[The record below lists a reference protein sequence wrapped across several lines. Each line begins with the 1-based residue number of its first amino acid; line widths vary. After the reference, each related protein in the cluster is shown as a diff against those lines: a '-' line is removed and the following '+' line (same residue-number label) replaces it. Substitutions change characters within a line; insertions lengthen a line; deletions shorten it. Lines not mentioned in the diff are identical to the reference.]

1 MSENIQRK
9 GWKRF
14 LLSDVIVGKND
25 SHKITSIGVMTAL
38 TIVTNFFE
46 FKFFDNQFS
55 LTIAVAVLTGII
67 LGALFGFTACV
78 LGDFIGFLFNPYNL
92 YMPWVGLSTGMF
104 AFISGII
111 FNGFPSE
118 KGTVWIKMSLV
129 SLYTFFICTIGI
141 NSTGFYLY
149 NKAIGFSAALVEYIT
164 ERFGGG
170 VSFWGY
176 VIYRLFFKGQIW
188 NSVFNYALLFIAVP
202 TIQKIKLP
210 NHSRK

>member
-1 MSENIQRK
+1 MPEKEKRT

-14 LLSDVIVGKND
+14 LLSDVLIGKNK

-55 LTIAVAVLTGII
+55 LTIAVAVLTGVI

-104 AFISGII
+104 AFISGLI
-111 FNGFPSE
+111 FNGFPSG
-118 KGTVWIKMSLV
+118 KWSIWIKLVLV
-129 SLYTFFICTIGI
+129 SFTTFVVCTIGI

-149 NKAIGFSAALVEYIT
+149 NKAIGFSTALVEYIS

-188 NSVFNYALLFIAVP
+188 NSLFNYALLFIAVP
-202 TIQKIKLP
+202 ALSRIKI
-210 NHSRK
+210 SRK